1 MNKLDLIVKAVQEI
15 DSLSLKYIAFENSAF
30 IWPADKYYLMFVNF
44 SMLIII
50 CFLYIILNSKV
61 IFSVVIFRSRLP
73 NIIKNILLGVAGNG
87 KFV

>member
-15 DSLSLKYIAFENSAF
+15 GSLGLKYIAFENSAF

-44 SMLIII
+44 SMLIIS

-61 IFSVVIFRSRLP
+61 IFL
-73 NIIKNILLGVAGNG
+73 
-87 KFV
+87 